1 MNNSSD
7 SGIGDFRPS
16 NDQVAAAKSP
26 SGSSRVGEAV
36 GVSDAINPL
45 ALKTARK
52 RRGLTQGQLA
62 RDIKCSKDTVSRWE
76 RGKSRRVRSHLRKPL
91 CDALQVTW
99 KRLTE
104 PTIGKR
110 QHLTGD
116 VTTKVS
122 IRKDM
127 RASLQL
133 VAVRYGLSP
142 TEVVNLAPLLFLI
155 VAERSLLTRERR
167 LEEMNAIVEEA
178 EWKLL
183 DNSAHLGGIVC
194 ARSISADDIL
204 EQEKK
209 SLGKRDVFGRIIEY
223 QYRSGNDE
231 GPFAR
236 YVRDLAKDLP
246 KHAVTYIESFGGDMI
261 ETYRIAEDTLQE
273 LTGITEDD
281 EKSKRLLHFIR
292 CGFIDF
298 AECLRV
304 RFDSPEEAYRQ
315 WLSDELV
322 RAEAESKHEMKAF
335 LDDLDAFSVAED
347 ELDAASIGSQR

>member
-7 SGIGDFRPS
+7 SGIGDYRPS
-16 NDQVAAAKSP
+16 DDQVATAKSP
-26 SGSSRVGEAV
+26 GGSPQVGEAV

-45 ALKTARK
+45 TLKTARK

-104 PTIGKR
+104 PTIEQR

-116 VTTKVS
+116 VTTKVP

-133 VAVRYGLSP
+133 VAVRYGVSP

-167 LEEMNAIVEEA
+167 LKEMNAVVEEA

-209 SLGKRDVFGRIIEY
+209 SLSKRDVFGRIIEY
-223 QYRSGNDE
+223 QYRSGTDE

-246 KHAVTYIESFGGDMI
+246 KHAVTCIESFGGDMV
-261 ETYRIAEDTLQE
+261 ETYRIAEDTLHE
-273 LTGITEDD
+273 FTGITEDD
-281 EKSKRLLHFIR
+281 ENGKRLLHYIR

-304 RFDSPEEAYRQ
+304 RHDGPEEAYRQ

-322 RAEAESKHEMKAF
+322 RAESESKRELKAL
-335 LDDLDAFSVAED
+335 LDDIDVSPVIADALGTS
-347 ELDAASIGSQR
+347 SNGGKR